1 MIVLMLKKH
10 KKALKTQQNE
20 ILTHSISEDTEK
32 NLSCA
37 SIMSYTSKFTTQ

>member
-1 MIVLMLKKH
+1 MTLFLEKVTKNYLKM
-10 KKALKTQQNE
+10 QQNK